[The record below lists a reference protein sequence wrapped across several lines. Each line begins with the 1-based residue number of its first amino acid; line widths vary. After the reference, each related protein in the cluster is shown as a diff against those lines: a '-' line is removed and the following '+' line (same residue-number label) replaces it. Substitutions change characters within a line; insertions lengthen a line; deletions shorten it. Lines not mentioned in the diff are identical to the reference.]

1 MKVLIPSGEV
11 SAGFKVISSISEEHF
26 KATGKDTVVLIDEFP
41 NFFKSN
47 FHPVDFLL
55 KSSPYEM
62 PHVHVV
68 ACGVHRLVD
77 SPADFSIKYDAKD
90 ILIAD
95 EDIDNNSEFL
105 NYFLGKVKDEGGKT
119 SLHEKQNVVHSVLKL
134 MLHFTGG
141 HIYPFLKL
149 CEHFITNFD
158 VLQLDSQLMQ
168 QFVASQIFK
177 ESPLYKSIFVRCF
190 DSGDIA
196 DFAVRVYG
204 NEDSFRPYD
213 DAVRHLRE
221 FGLWDDTK
229 NFFISNLFET
239 VVLNDYLKN
248 IPEESLV
255 INSSVEYEEL
265 KIMMMKPDDYE
276 SSDILE
282 KVIIVGLSTMT
293 EIDFVLPNGQ
303 NRLESAISH
312 AFTKRLARLKSLHIA
327 PSFQVDSGWI
337 DYFLNG
343 RINSYLEL
351 LRNGDRVQAH
361 VDRFKKGGT
370 YESVGSNGNYALLD
384 IELKSLDPK
393 SIELKIATP
402 KFYTFV
408 RMSNSLYLGSTLIK
422 TNVASIPSPN
432 IPINSSIKKRSF
444 TTFKS
449 TINKKLFVKLSR
461 FAIFMLR

>member
-1 MKVLIPSGEV
+1 
-11 SAGFKVISSISEEHF
+11 
-26 KATGKDTVVLIDEFP
+26 
-41 NFFKSN
+41 
-47 FHPVDFLL
+47 
-55 KSSPYEM
+55 
-62 PHVHVV
+62 
-68 ACGVHRLVD
+68 
-77 SPADFSIKYDAKD
+77 
-90 ILIAD
+90 
-95 EDIDNNSEFL
+95 
-105 NYFLGKVKDEGGKT
+105 
-119 SLHEKQNVVHSVLKL
+119 

-282 KVIIVGLSTMT
+282 KVIIVGLRSTMT

-422 TNVASIPSPN
+422 TNVAYIPSPN
-432 IPINSSIKKRSF
+432 IF
-444 TTFKS
+444 
-449 TINKKLFVKLSR
+449 
-461 FAIFMLR
+461 